1 MMTNQEVFC
10 RFENELLL
18 RQSVESDMN
27 GLIRVRD
34 DLTLSK
40 SDLES
45 QIESVN
51 EELAF
56 LKKNHEEV
64 RAVKR
69 CQGESFYI
77 NSAWLGRMKCSW
89 LI

>member
-1 MMTNQEVFC
+1 MMTNQAVFC
-10 RFENELLL
+10 RYENELLL

-40 SDLES
+40 ADLES
-45 QIESVN
+45 QIENLN

-64 RAVKR
+64 RAVKL
-69 CQGESFYI
+69 CQGERVFT
-77 NSAWLGRMKCSW
+77 
-89 LI
+89 